1 LLKKFAGAT
10 LKDKALIK
18 KSFNYQHYYCYLQ
31 KTGMSQLVKKTTGA
45 TLMVVALIKK
55 QV

>member
-1 LLKKFAGAT
+1 VGAT
-10 LKDKALIK
+10 LKVEALIKK

-45 TLMVVALIKK
+45 TLKVVSLIKK